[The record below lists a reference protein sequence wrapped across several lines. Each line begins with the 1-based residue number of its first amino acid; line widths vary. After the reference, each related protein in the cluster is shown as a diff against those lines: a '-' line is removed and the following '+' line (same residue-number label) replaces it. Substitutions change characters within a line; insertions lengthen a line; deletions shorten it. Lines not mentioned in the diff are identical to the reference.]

1 MRLVT
6 YQSEAGPRVAGVR
19 DGSYVD
25 LNATDSELPQS
36 LNELLGLGGSGLERA
51 ASATAAGAGV
61 PAENVQLL
69 APNPQPGKIFC
80 IGLNYAD
87 HAAESGVD
95 PPTEPVV
102 FSKFGSAVA
111 AHGDVVSLPAISSE
125 VDYEAELVVI
135 IGQRGRGI
143 PQERALE
150 YVAGYTCGHDVSA
163 RDWQLG
169 KPGGQ
174 WLLGKT
180 FDGFAPFG
188 PEMVTADEIPDP
200 GCLEIKLR
208 LNGETMQDSNTRQ
221 LIFSV
226 DELIAYLSNVCTLE
240 PGDVIFTGTPPG
252 VGAAR
257 TPPVFLKPG
266 DVAEVEIEQ
275 IGILSNR
282 FAAQS

>member
-6 YQSEAGPRVAGVR
+6 YQSETGPRVAGVR
-19 DGSYVD
+19 EGDYVD
-25 LNATDSELPQS
+25 LQQADTDLPS
-36 LNELLGLGGSGLERA
+36 SMADLLGMGAAGRERA
-51 ASATAAGAGV
+51 AAATAAGTGV
-61 PAENVQLL
+61 PAGSVQVL
-69 APNPQPGKIFC
+69 APVPQPGKIFC

-102 FSKFGSAVA
+102 FSKFCTAVA
-111 AHGDVVSLPAISSE
+111 AHGDVVALPRISSE
-125 VDYEAELVVI
+125 VDYEAELVVV
-135 IGQRGRGI
+135 IGQSGRGI
-143 PQERALE
+143 PQERALD
-150 YVAGYTCGHDVSA
+150 YVGGYACGHDVSA

-188 PEMVTADEIPDP
+188 PELVTTDEIPDP
-200 GCLEIKLR
+200 GCLDIKLR

-221 LIFSV
+221 LIFPV
-226 DELIAYLSNVCTLE
+226 DHLIHYLSNVCTLQ
-240 PGDVIFTGTPPG
+240 PGDIIFTGTPPG

-257 TPPVFLKPG
+257 KPPVFLQPG
-266 DVAEVEIEQ
+266 DTAEVEIEN
-275 IGILSNR
+275 IGVLSNQ
-282 FAAQS
+282 FAGDT